1 MPYQSVLP
9 HLNLI
14 FPSVLESLR
23 FPTSAMEKR
32 RCVSPSRAISLG
44 AVGSC
49 RLAGVE
55 GVHSEGSGKG
65 WALYQSISHYL
76 MSTIAV
82 SVAVVGL
89 GVDFDRDLRQ
99 ALGSLDPL
107 KFLRG
112 SAAGNAT
119 VDFQKTKQFAVL
131 GKNALGAQSMQTAV
145 SCTSGDALTI
155 GGAAIVR

>member
-1 MPYQSVLP
+1 
-9 HLNLI
+9 
-14 FPSVLESLR
+14 
-23 FPTSAMEKR
+23 MEKR

-55 GVHSEGSGKG
+55 GVHSKVSGKG
-65 WALYQSISHYL
+65 WPLYQSISHCL

-89 GVDFDRDLRQ
+89 VVDFDRDLRQ

-112 SAAGNAT
+112 SAAGTET
-119 VDFQKTKQFAVL
+119 VDSQKTRKFPVR
-131 GKNALGAQSMQTAV
+131 GKN
-145 SCTSGDALTI
+145 
-155 GGAAIVR
+155 